1 MDLAGVTIAFLHP
14 VLCLKPAFSDGLG
27 GSCCLRLLF
36 FQQETFVGGVYFG
49 RTFPSGL
56 GCGNVY
62 FRNVCE

>member
-1 MDLAGVTIAFLHP
+1 MSILDIIIFYSSRGE
-14 VLCLKPAFSDGLG
+14 
-27 GSCCLRLLF
+27 LLSSAAL

>member
-1 MDLAGVTIAFLHP
+1 MSILDIIIF
-14 VLCLKPAFSDGLG
+14 
-27 GSCCLRLLF
+27 LF
-36 FQQETFVGGVYFG
+36 FTGGVVG